1 MTVVILTVLNCFL
14 QSLIKCI
21 RRSHFSYSQGN
32 RKLTEGAAISGA
44 MPLSMCNVLIDY
56 PFLCVFFFF
65 HPEVVIGFPSWD
77 LVSHAWQARA
87 VALRRASDTCL
98 VPWWRCSGG
107 CCWPKRVSGSP
118 LLLPFHVSTSSQPLR
133 PASALWHV
141 TEIQLH
147 QPIFNHLL
155 YVCLAFFL
163 RLKAGHQKLLAS
175 RGVMYQG
182 MCGVTLKTRRRLF
195 INCSLLSCPGR
206 LLRTHMSLSVLQLF
220 VQEFERGKKA
230 LPRLS
235 LYCWSR
241 GSGEARE
248 ACKHGCCC

>member
-1 MTVVILTVLNCFL
+1 MHGRLGLWHCVVP
-14 QSLIKCI
+14 
-21 RRSHFSYSQGN
+21 
-32 RKLTEGAAISGA
+32 A
-44 MPLSMCNVLIDY
+44 
-56 PFLCVFFFF
+56 
-65 HPEVVIGFPSWD
+65 
-77 LVSHAWQARA
+77 
-87 VALRRASDTCL
+87 
-98 VPWWRCSGG
+98 WWRCSGG

-220 VQEFERGKKA
+220 VQEFERGKKSTTKA
-230 LPRLS
+230 FPLLLKPRLWRSPRS
-235 LYCWSR
+235 LQTR
-241 GSGEARE
+241 LLLLEM
-248 ACKHGCCC
+248 

>member
-1 MTVVILTVLNCFL
+1 MCF
-14 QSLIKCI
+14 
-21 RRSHFSYSQGN
+21 
-32 RKLTEGAAISGA
+32 
-44 MPLSMCNVLIDY
+44 
-56 PFLCVFFFF
+56 FFFF

-98 VPWWRCSGG
+98 VPWWWCSGG

-182 MCGVTLKTRRRLF
+182 MCGVTLKMRRRLF

-220 VQEFERGKKA
+220 VQEFERGKKSTTKA
-230 LPRLS
+230 FPLLLKPRLWRSPRS
-235 LYCWSR
+235 LQTR
-241 GSGEARE
+241 LLLLEM
-248 ACKHGCCC
+248 